1 MADALTKRTLG
12 RTGIR
17 VSPIGIG
24 TGSLAA
30 DPAVTDPEAA
40 DELAVATL
48 RAAFRA
54 GLNYI
59 DTAPGYRGGD
69 SDRRVGM
76 ALREVP
82 RDQVV
87 LATKVGT
94 HPARPGDVTGETATW
109 IIEES
114 LAVIGTEHIDIALVH
129 DPSTMDPV
137 LEKGGAVAALERLKE
152 EGTVRAIGLGVQ
164 NHEYLRIGIES
175 GRFDMIQS
183 PYDYNLLRT
192 TAEDLIDLAT
202 DRGLGFINAAPF
214 LAGLLSGVEQ
224 HAGPAPVDR
233 GVLEG
238 DGHVREVV
246 GLNGAGDLLGGR
258 VVAARELG
266 FDVDLRILGLEPG
279 HQLVHRLLK
288 GPAVH
293 VPELDGGGLEL
304 RNGGGRLRH
313 RLGRRRRRRFRGD
326 RGRDHELAVRCQD
339 QIAGHSVRRFVHGQ
353 ELHRRCDRPAVCGDE
368 LSDPLT
374 CVRYEPIPPA
384 GLYG

>member
-1 MADALTKRTLG
+1 MEYALTKRTLG

-30 DPAVTDPEAA
+30 DPAVTDPDAI

-48 RAAFRA
+48 RTAFQA

-87 LATKVGT
+87 LATKVGS

-114 LAVIGTEHIDIALVH
+114 LAVMGTGHIDIALVH
-129 DPSTMDPV
+129 DPSTMGPV

-175 GRFDMIQS
+175 GRFDVIQS

-202 DRGLGFINAAPF
+202 ERELGFINAAPF
-214 LAGLLSGVEQ
+214 LAGLLSGVDPHKIVDIRAATGMWALRDRDVQ
-224 HAGPAPVDR
+224 RARRIWDWAADR
-233 GVLEG
+233 GI
-238 DGHVREVV
+238 
-246 GLNGAGDLLGGR
+246 
-258 VVAARELG
+258 
-266 FDVDLRILGLEPG
+266 DLRSLAMQFCLREQRVATTLIGPRRPSEVAEGIAAATKPVSEADWAALAEALPAFPAAAPG
-279 HQLVHRLLK
+279 GEAAV
-288 GPAVH
+288 GP
-293 VPELDGGGLEL
+293 
-304 RNGGGRLRH
+304 
-313 RLGRRRRRRFRGD
+313 
-326 RGRDHELAVRCQD
+326 
-339 QIAGHSVRRFVHGQ
+339 
-353 ELHRRCDRPAVCGDE
+353 
-368 LSDPLT
+368 
-374 CVRYEPIPPA
+374 YPPND
-384 GLYG
+384 